1 LTGVATDGG
10 GFESVKLIR
19 GFFVVQ
25 THRPVRPVVTLE
37 LVEAWYGNRAQI
49 NFPERIELCL
59 DLFSDPGA
67 A

>member
-1 LTGVATDGG
+1 M
-10 GFESVKLIR
+10 KLIR

-25 THRPVRPVVTLE
+25 TRRPVRPVVTLE
-37 LVEAWYGNRAQI
+37 LVEAWYGNQAQI

-59 DLFSDPGA
+59 DLFSDPSA